1 MLTAFTSMNDIM
13 GREFFAWVFRGE
25 VQLAQRLLLLS
36 KDPTTVQG
44 TRRSIDDFRGDFH
57 SLASVVQQSWA
68 ENSQQGLCYSAE
80 FLESFLTAPGA
91 SMSLAPALYE
101 NDVLIGFVSGF
112 ARRVQ
117 FKGHPLNL
125 ITSSFLSVL
134 PKYKKSGYGVVLWS
148 ELVKRARAQG
158 FDGMLNFCVDGEP
171 MNRIVEGCCRRL
183 QLSVKRLFSV
193 RYMASVLKPGAFG
206 EDLAPSSSNA
216 PNDFLEL
223 AAPLLLSQP
232 LSRRWAIEEA
242 EWQCARR
249 EGGVLAHTSEGTR
262 RGILTGYI
270 LPILDRHSTKCLL
283 VEDVLWNELAPEE
296 RLQLLRRFLAQ
307 AVSQG
312 AQMATV
318 PNLGYADLLPFKKLR
333 FLPVRRVLHCYLTL
347 FRSDLILENLPSMY
361 LDVF

>member
-1 MLTAFTSMNDIM
+1 
-13 GREFFAWVFRGE
+13 
-25 VQLAQRLLLLS
+25 LS
-36 KDPTTVQG
+36 KDLTTVQG
-44 TRRSIDDFRGDFH
+44 TRRSISDFRGDYQ
-57 SLASVVQQSWA
+57 SLASVVQRSWA
-68 ENSQQGLCYSAE
+68 ENSQQGLSYAAE

-91 SMSLAPALYE
+91 SISLAPALYE
-101 NDVLIGFVSGF
+101 NDVLIGFASGF

-117 FKGHPLNL
+117 YHGRLLNV

-134 PKYKKSGYGVVLWS
+134 PEYKKSGYGVVLWT

-158 FDGMLNFCVDGEP
+158 FDGMVNFCVDGEP
-171 MNRIVEGCCRRL
+171 MNRMVEGCCRRL
-183 QLSVKRLFSV
+183 QLPVERIFSV
-193 RYMASVLKPGAFG
+193 RYMASVLKPEAFG
-206 EDLAPSSSNA
+206 EDLTPSSSNA

-232 LSRRWAIEEA
+232 LCRVWTIEEA

-249 EGGVLAHTSEGTR
+249 ADGVSVHTSAGSR

-270 LPILDRHSTKCLL
+270 LPILDRQRTKCLL
-283 VEDVLWNELAPEE
+283 VEDVLWDELAPEE
-296 RLQLLRRFLAQ
+296 RLQLLRRFLTQ
-307 AVSQG
+307 AVSKG
-312 AQMATV
+312 AQMASV

-347 FRSDLILENLPSMY
+347 FRSDLTLEKLPSIY

>member
-1 MLTAFTSMNDIM
+1 
-13 GREFFAWVFRGE
+13 
-25 VQLAQRLLLLS
+25 
-36 KDPTTVQG
+36 VQG
-44 TRRSIDDFRGDFH
+44 TRRSISNFRGDYH
-57 SLASVVQQSWA
+57 SLASVVQRSWS

-80 FLESFLTAPGA
+80 FLESFLAAPGA
-91 SMSLAPALYE
+91 SISLAPALYE
-101 NDVLIGFVSGF
+101 NDILIGFASGF

-117 FKGHPLNL
+117 YHGHLLNV

-134 PKYKKSGYGVVLWS
+134 PEYKKSGYGVVLWT

-158 FDGMLNFCVDGEP
+158 FDGMVNFCVDGEP
-171 MNRIVEGCCRRL
+171 MNRMVEGCCRRL
-183 QLSVKRLFSV
+183 QLPVEHIFSV
-193 RYMASVLKPGAFG
+193 RYMASVLKPEFLG
-206 EDLAPSSSNA
+206 EELTPCSSNA

-232 LSRRWAIEEA
+232 LSRVWTIEEA

-249 EGGVLAHTSEGTR
+249 ADGVSVHASTGSR

-270 LPILDRHSTKCLL
+270 LPILDRQRTKCLL
-283 VEDVLWNELAPEE
+283 VEDILWDELAPEE

-307 AVSQG
+307 AVSKG
-312 AQMATV
+312 AQMASV

-347 FRSDLILENLPSMY
+347 FRSDLTLENLPSMY